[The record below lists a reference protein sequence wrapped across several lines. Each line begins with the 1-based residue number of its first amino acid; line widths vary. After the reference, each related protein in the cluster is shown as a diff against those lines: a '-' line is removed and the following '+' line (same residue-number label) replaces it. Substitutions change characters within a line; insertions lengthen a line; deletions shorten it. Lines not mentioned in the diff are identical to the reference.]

1 MNAKK
6 KTTRTPRTR
15 KAKDVVTDAN
25 AEDKKVA
32 NKAVKKAVRKAT
44 KKATKK
50 AKASRKPPSAG
61 FSFADIE
68 GDAKLK
74 KLGVKYEIVTA
85 EMGNKKDGYRIPFN
99 NVALQSATGGIIGG
113 TFAEFGAQSQGGKS
127 FLAYEL
133 MANCQAMGGVVMLND
148 GEGAFDVSYADMVGL
163 NITDGTFIKT
173 RITNIQKYYAFLINM
188 TEAVRKKKKN
198 IPILSVCDSYPTLNT
213 QFAIDKRGSGEQLGH
228 EAKLKNRAWSE
239 QMETFTPFLEQTMS
253 THIMINQFTKVEVAN
268 KYMNPYVS
276 LCEEKMQYWA
286 TQRLKGMLRA
296 PLTVTKNIGGK
307 DVKVQIGARTAWK
320 TIKNRSVKPFQ
331 EVVVDIL
338 YSKGLVKY
346 SGFLGYLFQHQLA
359 TIATSKF
366 CAETGEELS
375 KSTDYIKILPK
386 LCGEEDVRLPYNKK
400 VGTSTNK
407 AFAKL
412 IEDYPDAVEPVWTGT
427 YDDGE
432 TYEPEDGFSEEET
445 EEETV

>member
-32 NKAVKKAVRKAT
+32 KKAVKKAVRKAT

-148 GEGAFDVSYADMVGL
+148 GEGAFDVSYAD
-163 NITDGTFIKT
+163 D
-173 RITNIQKYYAFLINM
+173 
-188 TEAVRKKKKN
+188 
-198 IPILSVCDSYPTLNT
+198 D
-213 QFAIDKRGSGEQLGH
+213 
-228 EAKLKNRAWSE
+228 
-239 QMETFTPFLEQTMS
+239 
-253 THIMINQFTKVEVAN
+253 
-268 KYMNPYVS
+268 
-276 LCEEKMQYWA
+276 
-286 TQRLKGMLRA
+286 
-296 PLTVTKNIGGK
+296 
-307 DVKVQIGARTAWK
+307 DV
-320 TIKNRSVKPFQ
+320 
-331 EVVVDIL
+331 
-338 YSKGLVKY
+338 
-346 SGFLGYLFQHQLA
+346 
-359 TIATSKF
+359 
-366 CAETGEELS
+366 
-375 KSTDYIKILPK
+375 
-386 LCGEEDVRLPYNKK
+386 
-400 VGTSTNK
+400 
-407 AFAKL
+407 
-412 IEDYPDAVEPVWTGT
+412 
-427 YDDGE
+427 DDG
-432 TYEPEDGFSEEET
+432 DD
-445 EEETV
+445 TVKEVK